1 MKVKGP
7 PSVDE
12 LLAIEEEKAR
22 AQKEKL
28 LKLKALKQ
36 KEDEKNE
43 KLRALKDANK
53 NREIEIQTIAGAIP
67 GNDKGDAQ
75 GIALGPINTNVSPTG
90 TVFATQFDKTM

>member
-12 LLAIEEEKAR
+12 LIAIEEEKAR

-36 KEDEKNE
+36 TEDKKNE
-43 KLRALKDANK
+43 K
-53 NREIEIQTIAGAIP
+53 IESVERCQ
-67 GNDKGDAQ
+67 
-75 GIALGPINTNVSPTG
+75 
-90 TVFATQFDKTM
+90 